1 MYQTYDVEIKNKS
14 SALRSLSGL
23 TLLELLISMVLI
35 SILLGS
41 IWLVFHSSSKLFYGT
56 WRRGSVKGEVS
67 RALINLSQE
76 LRQATSVT
84 SATATSLTFTLD
96 SDSNGVDETLQY
108 TWSGT
113 AGTVLNRI
121 LVSPAPSYTTP
132 VVNSVTTLAFSYYNS
147 SNTLLGFPVTLS
159 QLRRVDVSITAVNGD
174 EVVTLRSADK
184 LRCL

>member
-1 MYQTYDVEIKNKS
+1 MYQTYDMAIKNKPPT
-14 SALRSLSGL
+14 LRALSGL

-41 IWLVFHSSSKLFYGT
+41 TWLVFHSSSKLFYGT
-56 WRRGSVKGEVS
+56 WRRDSVKGEVS
-67 RALINLSQE
+67 RALIHLSQE

-113 AGTVLNRI
+113 AGTVLDRI

-132 VVNSVTTLAFSYYNS
+132 VVNSVSALSFSYYNS
-147 SNTLLGFPVTLS
+147 SNTLLSFPATPS
-159 QLRRVDVSITAVNGD
+159 QVKRVDMSMTAVNRD
-174 EVVTLRSADK
+174 ETVTLRLTEK